1 MGNTMKRVLY
11 WMGLLMIAGL
21 VLVPDIMIS
30 PLALM
35 ISPLAS
41 DSQVLAQGSGGQTP
55 SVEKQYSVPPE
66 SLPESLPSGC
76 RLAFVANDGSKYYNC
91 SGEPKDC
98 YLVTDP
104 NGVVIGGVCAA
115 IAEPKNPRKSS
126 QAPSQEIP
134 QQPAQRCQILRTDP
148 DRTEVSACGDRTV
161 YKYPDGSLAM
171 VSPTEKQQ
179 DGGQQGAG
187 QQPAQRC
194 QILRTDP
201 DRTEVSACGD
211 RTVYKYPDGS
221 LAMVSPTEKQQDGG
235 QQDGGQQDGGQQDGD
250 QRSDGQQQ
258 DGGQQQASS
267 WWRNWW
273 QGFGCAARK

>member
-30 PLALM
+30 PLA
-35 ISPLAS
+35 S

-55 SVEKQYSVPPE
+55 SVEQQYNVPPE

-98 YLVTDP
+98 YWVTDP

-115 IAEPKNPRKSS
+115 IAEPKNPQKSS
-126 QAPSQEIP
+126 QASSQEIP

-148 DRTEVSACGDRTV
+148 DRTEVSVCGDRIV

-171 VSPTEKQQ
+171 VSPTEPQQDGGKQGADQRSDGKQQ
-179 DGGQQGAG
+179 DGG
-187 QQPAQRC
+187 
-194 QILRTDP
+194 
-201 DRTEVSACGD
+201 
-211 RTVYKYPDGS
+211 K
-221 LAMVSPTEKQQDGG
+221 QDGG
-235 QQDGGQQDGGQQDGD
+235 KQDGGKQDGGK
-250 QRSDGQQQ
+250 
-258 DGGQQQASS
+258 QQARS
-267 WWRNWW
+267 WWSNLS

>member
-55 SVEKQYSVPPE
+55 SVEQQYSVPPE

-179 DGGQQGAG
+179 DGGQQ
-187 QQPAQRC
+187 
-194 QILRTDP
+194 
-201 DRTEVSACGD
+201 
-211 RTVYKYPDGS
+211 DGG
-221 LAMVSPTEKQQDGG
+221 QQDGG